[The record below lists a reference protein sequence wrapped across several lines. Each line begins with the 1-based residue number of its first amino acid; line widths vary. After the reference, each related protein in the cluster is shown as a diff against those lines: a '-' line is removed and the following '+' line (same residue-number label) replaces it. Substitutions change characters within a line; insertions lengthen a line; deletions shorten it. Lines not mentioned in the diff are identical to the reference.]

1 MRQIIRNIYSP
12 SINNSREMVIL
23 ISASEIFL
31 KYGYHGTTLSLI
43 AREAGVNKTSIH
55 YYFRS
60 KDNLYKKILELII
73 DLLVKT
79 SFEISSESKGF
90 GRFRW
95 FLMTEQYNNKSHFE
109 KTLREIFA
117 TDYEQKLDQINE
129 WLNCPSNINLLR
141 R

>member
-1 MRQIIRNIYSP
+1 MRQMLKNIHYP
-12 SINNSREMVIL
+12 SINNSREMTIRV
-23 ISASEIFL
+23 SASVVFL

-117 TDYEQKLDQINE
+117 TDYEQKLDHIKK
-129 WLNCPSNINLLR
+129 WLNYPSNINL
-141 R
+141 

>member
-1 MRQIIRNIYSP
+1 MRQMLKNIHYP
-12 SINNSREMVIL
+12 SINNSREMTIL
-23 ISASEIFL
+23 VSASVVFL
-31 KYGYHGTTLSLI
+31 KYGYHGTTLTLI
-43 AREAGVNKTSIH
+43 AKEAGVNKTSIH

-79 SFEISSESKGF
+79 SFEISSDSKGF

-95 FLMTEQYNNKSHFE
+95 FLMTEQYNNKTHFE
-109 KTLREIFA
+109 KTLREIFT
-117 TDYEQKLDQINE
+117 TDYDQKLDHINE
-129 WLNCPSNINLLR
+129 WLNCPLNINNLR